1 MRLIG
6 LFLSAWT
13 TLKGGTGSS
22 GSHAH
27 RDHNTTTRRLG
38 SSIDAVYVVRR
49 PFLHTNHAVCDSI
62 RQAT

>member
-1 MRLIG
+1 MLRLIA

-13 TLKGGTGSS
+13 TLKGGTVS

-27 RDHNTTTRRLG
+27 RDHNTTSRLG
-38 SSIDAVYVVRR
+38 SSIDHLYVVRR